1 MIELEKACFAYEDG
15 TEALRDFSFSFEK
28 GRCYCL
34 QGPNGCGKSS
44 LFRILNGLDF
54 VTSGT
59 YRFDGEEITR
69 AKLRDRKAAKAFHRR
84 IGYLFQD
91 PEIQL
96 FTRSVEDEVAFGLR
110 QLGLSE
116 EDTAARTDRYLKML
130 ELERVRKKA
139 PFNLSGGEKKRCA
152 LAAVL
157 AMEPEVLILDE
168 PMAGLDEEGQAWIT
182 DFMEKL
188 RSPERLIL
196 FATHSSDL
204 AGKAADTRIFMNREH
219 TIAAPGQQA

>member
-1 MIELEKACFAYEDG
+1 MIELKDLCFAYEDG
-15 TEALRDFSFSFEK
+15 TEALHSVTYSFEK

-34 QGPNGCGKSS
+34 QGPNGCGKST
-44 LFRILNGLDF
+44 LFRILTGLSF
-54 VTSGT
+54 PTSGT
-59 YRFDGEEITR
+59 YRFDGREITAALMKDR
-69 AKLRDRKAAKAFHRR
+69 AAARAFHRR
-84 IGYLFQD
+84 IGFLFQD
-91 PEIQL
+91 PEMQL
-96 FTRSVEDEVAFGLR
+96 FTGSVEDEIAFGLR
-110 QLGLSE
+110 QLGMGE
-116 EDTAARTDRYLKML
+116 EECAARTERWLSAL

-168 PMAGLDEEGQAWIT
+168 PMAGLDEKGQAWIT